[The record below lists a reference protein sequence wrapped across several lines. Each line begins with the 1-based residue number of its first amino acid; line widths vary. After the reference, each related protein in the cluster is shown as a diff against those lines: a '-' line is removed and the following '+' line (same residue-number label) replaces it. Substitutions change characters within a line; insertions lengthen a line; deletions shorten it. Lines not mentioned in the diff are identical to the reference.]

1 MQRGTT
7 STSSIR
13 RPKRQIR
20 FPGLCT
26 AAYDLKVHRNHLYL
40 VLSGKRVSK
49 RLMKKY
55 QAWKA
60 QNDALAMEQPK
71 EATV

>member
-1 MQRGTT
+1 MCNCVYMQRGTPT
-7 STSSIR
+7 TSSIK

-26 AAYDLKVHRNHLYL
+26 AAFDLDVHRNHLYL

-49 RLMKKY
+49 RLM
-55 QAWKA
+55 ARWNEWKA
-60 QNDALAMEQPK
+60 KQE
-71 EATV
+71 EVI